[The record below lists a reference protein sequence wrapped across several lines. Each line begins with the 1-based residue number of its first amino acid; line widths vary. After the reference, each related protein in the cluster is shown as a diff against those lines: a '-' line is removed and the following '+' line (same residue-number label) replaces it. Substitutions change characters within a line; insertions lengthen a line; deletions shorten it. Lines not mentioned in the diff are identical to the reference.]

1 METLAVLLQIAR
13 EAAELVMKIYET
25 PFAVEYK
32 GPSDPVTLADRLANN
47 LICKRLATAFP
58 GVPIV
63 AEESPRAEWG
73 DYQCADRIFFVDPVD
88 GTREFVAKNGQFAVM
103 IGLVEG
109 QRPIAGVLHAPS
121 SNHIWAGEVG
131 RGAFFIDEHGT
142 KQALAPLSNK
152 ALRDATIVG
161 SKNDA
166 ARLSDV
172 DVEHLA
178 PHQHI
183 TMGSAAL
190 KAACVADG
198 RADVYFAKK
207 KAGCLWDTCAPEAIL
222 GALGG
227 VFTDTRGRLLDYR
240 DAEVAQNRGAVAAA
254 PGLHAEIL
262 ARVAAL
268 DF

>member
-1 METLAVLLQIAR
+1 MEMLAVLLQIAH
-13 EAAELVMKIYET
+13 EAAELVMTIYQT

-32 GPSDPVTLADRLANN
+32 GPGDPVTLADRLAND
-47 LICKRLATAFP
+47 LICKRLSAAFP

-63 AEESPRAEWG
+63 AEESPSEQWG
-73 DYQCADRIFFVDPVD
+73 DYRSADRIFFVDPVD

-103 IGLVEG
+103 IGVVEG
-109 QRPIAGVLHAPS
+109 ERPVAGVLHAPTT
-121 SNHIWAGEVG
+121 NHVWAGEVG
-131 RGAFFIDEHGT
+131 RGSFFIDEHGHR
-142 KQALAPLSNK
+142 QNLAPLVDK
-152 ALRDATIVG
+152 ALHQATIVG

-178 PHQHI
+178 PHKHI

-198 RADVYFAKK
+198 RADVYFSKK

-227 VFTDTRGRLLDYR
+227 VFTDSSGRLLDYR
-240 DAEVAQNRGAVAAA
+240 DAQVAQNRGAVAAA

-262 ARVAAL
+262 ERVAAL
-268 DF
+268 GF

>member
-1 METLAVLLQIAR
+1 METLTVLLQIAR
-13 EAAELVMKIYET
+13 DAAELVMKIYAT
-25 PFAVEYK
+25 PFTVEYK
-32 GPSDPVTLADRLANN
+32 GPSDPVTLADRQAND
-47 LICKRLATAFP
+47 LICKRLTAAFP

-73 DYQCADRIFFVDPVD
+73 DYQSAERIFFVDPVD

-109 QRPIAGVLHAPS
+109 ERPALGVLHAPAT
-121 SNHIWAGEVG
+121 NHIWAGEVG
-131 RGAFFIDEHGT
+131 RGAFFVDERGA
-142 KQALAPLSNK
+142 KRPLAPLSNK
-152 ALRDATIVG
+152 PLRDATIVG
-161 SKNDA
+161 SKHDA

-198 RADVYFAKK
+198 RADVYFSKK

-227 VFTDTRGRLLDYR
+227 KFTDTSGRLLDYR
-240 DAEVAQNRGAVAAA
+240 DTEVAQTRGAVAAA

-262 ARVAAL
+262 GRVAAL
-268 DF
+268 GF